1 MLRMLHYLIYWRINH
16 APTLQTRPPAL
27 PAGRYCPSRLNWPV
41 PGPGP
46 CRMVGR
52 MMDPYDDD
60 DCAYMGDDWPDDL
73 EPEES
78 EADYYPEPLYGQ

>member
-1 MLRMLHYLIYWRINH
+1 
-16 APTLQTRPPAL
+16 
-27 PAGRYCPSRLNWPV
+27 
-41 PGPGP
+41 
-46 CRMVGR
+46 MVVR

-60 DCAYMGDDWPDDL
+60 DCAYMGDDWPVDL